1 MHARPV
7 SPDDLPT
14 ITAVQAAWDTH
25 WFGAQESDESEIEHV
40 LELATPLDERSRV
53 LVADDGRLLAATWWW
68 SPDDVFLAVRHD
80 APEAERREVFDD
92 LLAWYAGCGVE
103 SVEALAGDDAFAAAL
118 ERHGWEHWLSSFEL
132 LREVSADWQLP
143 EPVWP
148 DGVTVTDLTPD
159 AERATHELIYDRA
172 RWATIPGHGTRGF
185 EEWRH
190 IFVADEPADQQVL
203 AWRGEELV
211 GAALGKIFSDGS
223 GWVAQLAVPQEL
235 QKQGIGRALLL
246 EAFRRRVAGGA
257 QRLGLGVS
265 AENAHALGLYLGIG
279 LEIDREW
286 RKYRP
291 TDAAAA
297 TSEDAAAAA
306 GSAGS

>member
-1 MHARPV
+1 MHARAV
-7 SPDDLPT
+7 SPDDLPAV
-14 ITAVQAAWDTH
+14 TALQAAFDTH
-25 WFGAQESDESEIEHV
+25 WFGAQESDESEIKQV
-40 LELATPLDERSRV
+40 LELAVPLDERSRA
-53 LVADDGRLLAATWWW
+53 LVADDGGLLAATWWW
-68 SPDDVFLAVRHD
+68 SPDDVFLSVRHD
-80 APEAERREVFDD
+80 APEVVRRDVFDD
-92 LLAWYAGCGVE
+92 LLAWYAACGVH

-118 ERHGWEHWLSSFEL
+118 DRHGWEHWLSSFEL
-132 LREVSADWQLP
+132 LREVSPDWQLP

-148 DGVTVTDLTPD
+148 DAVTVTDLVPD

-172 RWATIPGHGTRGF
+172 RWATVPGHGNRGF

-190 IFVADEPADQQVL
+190 LFVAGEPADQQVL
-203 AWRGEELV
+203 AWRGEELA

-235 QKQGIGRALLL
+235 QQQGIGRALLL

-257 QRLGLGVS
+257 TRLGLGVS
-265 AENAHALGLYLGIG
+265 AENSHALGLYLGIG
-279 LEIDREW
+279 LQVDREW

-291 TDAAAA
+291 TRSPGA
-297 TSEDAAAAA
+297 TSERVVGGA

>member
-1 MHARPV
+1 MHARPA
-7 SPDDLPT
+7 SPDDLPA
-14 ITAVQAAWDTH
+14 ITALQAGFDTH
-25 WFGAQESDESEIEHV
+25 WFGAPESDESEIQHV
-40 LELATPLDERSRV
+40 LELAVPLDERSRV
-53 LVADDGRLLAATWWW
+53 LLSDDGHLLAASWWW
-68 SPDDVFLAVRHD
+68 SADDVFLAVRHD
-80 APEAERREVFDD
+80 AAPEVLDEVYDD
-92 LLAWYAGCGVE
+92 LLGWFAACGVHD
-103 SVEALAGDDAFAAAL
+103 VEALAGDTARASAL

-132 LREVSADWQLP
+132 IREVTPDWQLP

-148 DGVTVTDLTPD
+148 EGVTVTDLTPD

-185 EEWRH
+185 DEWRH

-203 AWRGEELV
+203 AWRGDELV

-279 LEIDREW
+279 LQVDREW

-291 TDAAAA
+291 SAAAAA
-297 TSEDAAAAA
+297 TSERASAAA
-306 GSAGS
+306 GTAGS

>member
-1 MHARPV
+1 MRARPV
-7 SPDDLPT
+7 SPDDLPAV
-14 ITAVQAAWDTH
+14 TALQAAFDTH
-25 WFGAQESDESEIEHV
+25 WFGAQESDESEIKQV
-40 LELATPLDERSRV
+40 LELAVPLDERSRA
-53 LVADDGRLLAATWWW
+53 LVADDGGLLAATWWW
-68 SPDDVFLAVRHD
+68 SPDDVFLSVRHD
-80 APEAERREVFDD
+80 APEVVRRDVFDD
-92 LLAWYAGCGVE
+92 LLAWYAACGVH

-118 ERHGWEHWLSSFEL
+118 DRHGWEHWLSSFEL
-132 LREVSADWQLP
+132 LREVSPDWQLP

-148 DGVTVTDLTPD
+148 DAVTVTDLGPD

-172 RWATIPGHGTRGF
+172 RWATVPGHGNRGF

-190 IFVADEPADQQVL
+190 LFVAGEPADQQVL

-257 QRLGLGVS
+257 KRLGLGVS
-265 AENAHALGLYLGIG
+265 AENSHALGLYLGVG
-279 LEIDREW
+279 LQVDREW

-291 TDAAAA
+291 ASSAGA
-297 TSEDAAAAA
+297 TSERVAGGA